1 MASAH
6 QAMHSA
12 RTSADL
18 ASPGLSPYCFVRQTS
33 SPTSNLRFSSGS
45 QWPSRI
51 QHAAYASTSV
61 SLIRAVGH
69 ATGRRLGC
77 VTAGEVA
84 APLRRQPRCPQAQR
98 SSCCAASPDGHR
110 VPGGNSDRTRV
121 SDTGCTSR
129 HLGSKRSIPSA
140 STAAVV
146 PSRRERPSVQPRR
159 LPWHAPPAR
168 SIPHGPPPQLRA
180 SNTPDAPTWRRG
192 TPRRQTYAEPMRRA
206 EPAAHKTTGGGTG

>member
-146 PSRRERPSVQPRR
+146 PYASR
-159 LPWHAPPAR
+159 APECAASSTPLACPASTFNPAR
-168 SIPHGPPPQLRA
+168 AAAAAACFEYSRCPDVASRDPEKANVCRA
-180 SNTPDAPTWRRG
+180 HEAR
-192 TPRRQTYAEPMRRA
+192 
-206 EPAAHKTTGGGTG
+206 